1 MAIQKIFSNFLFRVM
16 STWFAQYVQLK
27 TQEAI
32 IAPVAQA
39 QAIANQTIA
48 QAQAIADSFSIINVG
63 TQANVAAI
71 CEAFAADP
79 DAQQLTV
86 LQQWHG
92 EAQASE
98 HTVYRHIM
106 YIGGIAV

>member
-1 MAIQKIFSNFLFRVM
+1 MKIFNNYLFSVM

-32 IAPVAQA
+32 IAPVK
-39 QAIANQTIA
+39 

-63 TQANVAAI
+63 TQANVEAI
-71 CEAFAADP
+71 VNAFAADT

-86 LQQWHG
+86 LQQWPG

-106 YIGGIAV
+106 YIGGSAV

>member
-1 MAIQKIFSNFLFRVM
+1 MIQKIFNNYLFRVM

-39 QAIANQTIA
+39 QGIANQTIA

-63 TQANVAAI
+63 TQANVEAI
-71 CEAFAADP
+71 VNAFAADP

-86 LQQWHG
+86 LQQWPG

-98 HTVYRHIM
+98 HTVYRNVM
-106 YIGGIAV
+106 YIGGLAV

>member
-1 MAIQKIFSNFLFRVM
+1 MKIFNNYLFRVM

-32 IAPVAQA
+32 IAPVK
-39 QAIANQTIA
+39 
-48 QAQAIADSFSIINVG
+48 QAQAIADSFTIINVG
-63 TQANVAAI
+63 TQANVEAI
-71 CEAFAADP
+71 VNAFAADP

-86 LQQWHG
+86 IQQWPG
-92 EAQASE
+92 EAAATE
-98 HTVYRHIM
+98 HTVYRNVM

>member
-1 MAIQKIFSNFLFRVM
+1 MKIFNNYLFRVM

-32 IAPVAQA
+32 IAPVK
-39 QAIANQTIA
+39 

-63 TQANVAAI
+63 TQANVEAI
-71 CEAFAADP
+71 VNAFAADT

-86 LQQWHG
+86 LQQWPG

-106 YIGGIAV
+106 YIGGSAV